1 MVQNLK
7 SRLGVQSEEQHNW
20 PPFDRLTPPHHPCRE
35 VRLVLL
41 SQTRGLGG
49 KVGSVHLEQAKKK
62 SRLAQITGDN
72 SDYCKMK
79 SLTDRQTGKYYK
91 GSEETHRT
99 EQKPNDNWKRC
110 LAVKTGVTRFSE
122 GARLHNM
129 KTPLTQMLIKHVKQD
144 WFFCSVFVSHSLHSF
159 LEIRLSVS
167 RKCFQL
173 KSSSIFHQLHPGT
186 ST

>member
-1 MVQNLK
+1 
-7 SRLGVQSEEQHNW
+7 
-20 PPFDRLTPPHHPCRE
+20 
-35 VRLVLL
+35 
-41 SQTRGLGG
+41 
-49 KVGSVHLEQAKKK
+49 
-62 SRLAQITGDN
+62 
-72 SDYCKMK
+72 MK

-186 ST
+186 STWNADAVSWLVISPRSRQMLLCVENWFWWPDESSVAQN